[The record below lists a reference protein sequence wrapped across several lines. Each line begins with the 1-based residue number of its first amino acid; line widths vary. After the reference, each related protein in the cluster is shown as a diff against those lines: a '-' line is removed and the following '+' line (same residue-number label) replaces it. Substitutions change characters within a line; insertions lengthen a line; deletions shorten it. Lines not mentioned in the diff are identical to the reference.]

1 MAKRVADKQL
11 NQDNQ
16 YDEDTETSGEQTDG
30 RFRMADKETL
40 SRRAIKVP
48 KSRLRNAAAAA
59 TADTSSSNTQK
70 DSTKTAFAASATAAF
85 TTAAP
90 AATTSAPAPA
100 FSGFTGFVA
109 PKPAE
114 SKDISKDTSKDTAF
128 ANNESSPKGS
138 SGLFKGF
145 SFGQPAAGNK
155 PSFGSFGSS
164 AGGFKIGSFG
174 SAGNTTGTAP
184 ASTDKQK
191 DSSSAAAA
199 AGFTMTSFKPPSS
212 GTSFAANPSS
222 AFGTSPKKPS
232 FSSGFVPPGGNT
244 IPSLKSASAATA
256 ATLSNSASATANN
269 QQSDDE
275 EALYKNIRGLNVSL
289 QKKISSAIDTN
300 AFVDLTPLLKQYTSH
315 WQKISKSHSNKTE
328 TDAGKSNSSP
338 QKPKEALKS
347 VGTQSQASDP
357 VATKPLFAFAASSA
371 PLETKA
377 STAETVKVPDATSP
391 ARSSMFASLEKPASK
406 PAEIAPL
413 TATAA
418 KTPTPTKPV
427 AFSFGNS
434 NNIGNVSAGSP
445 SAGFSFSFGKPSSN
459 DIKDGEEA
467 KKPFSFGF
475 KKGTGFGANSPS
487 NAGSSGDNAKPA
499 FAFGFGNSSGNNT
512 SAAAAAAVADAGA
525 QSKDTNDDDSAD
537 QDQENDDQEDK
548 KEPTTA
554 GEEGETTEHV
564 VRSKLYMWDSD
575 SKQYKDL
582 GIGSFKVN
590 TWILDNG
597 GKRGRVLCRQEGSDK
612 VTLNAAMFKEMQ
624 VENTAGK
631 KEVGILIVDEG
642 KPTRY
647 LVRVKNAEFARNLFN
662 AIEKVKSQL

>member
-30 RFRMADKETL
+30 GFRMADKETL

-59 TADTSSSNTQK
+59 AAATADTSSSNTQK
-70 DSTKTAFAASATAAF
+70 DSSKTAFAASATAAF

-114 SKDISKDTSKDTAF
+114 SKDASKDTSKDTAF

-155 PSFGSFGSS
+155 PSFGSS

-191 DSSSAAAA
+191 DSLSAAA

-212 GTSFAANPSS
+212 GTSFAANSSS

-232 FSSGFVPPGGNT
+232 FSSGFVPPGGST
-244 IPSLKSASAATA
+244 IPSSKSASAATA

-269 QQSDDE
+269 QQSNDE

-300 AFVDLTPLLKQYTSH
+300 AFVDLTPLLEQYTGH
-315 WQKISKSHSNKTE
+315 WQKISKSHSSKTA
-328 TDAGKSNSSP
+328 TDASNTNSSP
-338 QKPKEALKS
+338 QKPKETLKT

-377 STAETVKVPDATSP
+377 STAETVKAPDATSP

-406 PAEIAPL
+406 PAESAPL

-434 NNIGNVSAGSP
+434 NNSGNVSAGSP

-459 DIKDGEEA
+459 DTKDGEEA

-499 FAFGFGNSSGNNT
+499 FAFGFGNSSGNNA
-512 SAAAAAAVADAGA
+512 SSAAAVADAGA

-582 GIGSFKVN
+582 GIGNFKVN